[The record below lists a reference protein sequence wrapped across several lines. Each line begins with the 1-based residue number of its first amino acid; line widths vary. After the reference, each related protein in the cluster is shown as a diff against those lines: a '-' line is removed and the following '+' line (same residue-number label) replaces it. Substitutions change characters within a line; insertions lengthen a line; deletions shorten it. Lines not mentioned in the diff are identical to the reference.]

1 MTKQYDW
8 FAASLF
14 QQDLSTDDFYDLG
27 ITPDNSEIKS
37 QDSYK
42 NIPEVVEA
50 FSVNGKFDD
59 NAFDTFYN
67 NAL

>member
-1 MTKQYDW
+1 ME
-8 FAASLF
+8 
-14 QQDLSTDDFYDLG
+14 
-27 ITPDNSEIKS
+27 SETVS

-67 NAL
+67 NALSSYNKYTKSEFDKKILENYE